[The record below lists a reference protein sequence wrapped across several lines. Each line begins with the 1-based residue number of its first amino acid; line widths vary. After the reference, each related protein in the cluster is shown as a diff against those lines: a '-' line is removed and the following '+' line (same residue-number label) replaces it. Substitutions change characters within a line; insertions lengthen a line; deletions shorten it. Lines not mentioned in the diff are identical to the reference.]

1 MKARRIT
8 LAATICVLV
17 VGAVLAVTI
26 SALASKVYVGKRY
39 PADRLVSF
47 DRIDHA
53 DWDRLLRKY
62 VDADGLIDYASWKDS
77 GDDVAILDAYLES
90 LGRGDPQAAA
100 SRGSRLA
107 FWINAYNAL
116 TIKGILREYPTDSIR
131 NHTPK
136 LHGYNI
142 WQDLLLPVGNASYSL
157 NAIEHKVL
165 RKMGEPRIHFA
176 IVCAS
181 ISCPRLRN
189 EAYQPK
195 RIESQ
200 LADNTRDFFSRKQN
214 FRIADSGGQNN
225 GKTVHVSSILKWFR
239 DDFGGSSKQGL
250 MGLAEYLPDEAS
262 RQLIKSGDYS
272 VRQIDYDWGLNSQK
286 PSKDIIHT
294 K

>member
-8 LAATICVLV
+8 LAVTICVLV

-26 SALASKVYVGKRY
+26 TASGSKVYVGKRY
-39 PADRLVSF
+39 PADRRVSI

-53 DWDRLLRKY
+53 DWNRLLKKY
-62 VDADGLIDYASWKDS
+62 VDADGLVDYASWKDS
-77 GDDVAILDAYLES
+77 GDGVGILDTYLKS
-90 LGRGDPQAAA
+90 LGRADPQAAA

-131 NHTPK
+131 KHTPK
-136 LHGYNI
+136 LYGYNI
-142 WQDLLLPVGNASYSL
+142 WQDLLLPVGDASYSL
-157 NAIEHKVL
+157 NAIEHDVL

-189 EAYQPK
+189 EAYLPA

-214 FRIADSGGQNN
+214 FRIADSGGKKND
-225 GKTVHVSSILKWFR
+225 KTVYVSSILKWFR

-250 MGLAEYLPDEAS
+250 LGLAEYLPDEAS
-262 RQLIKSGDYS
+262 RQLVKSGDYS
-272 VRQIDYDWGLNSQK
+272 LRQIDYDWGLNRQNK
-286 PSKDIIHT
+286 H
-294 K
+294 